1 MNDRFPKVLKNVFE
15 EEYFQQIKKY
25 LSDITFSENQKPD
38 YYGSYRL
45 HSFEGD
51 PVLNECQEKI
61 TPLAKDIFGV
71 EDMAPSYCTY
81 IRYKGASP
89 ILNKHKDE
97 APSQYLI
104 DLSLGYKTQWPLI
117 VEGEEFSLE
126 ENEALAF
133 YATEQQHWRP
143 AFPDKDD
150 NIVEM
155 LMFGFVK
162 KDHRWWQI
170 QEKERPG
177 IVKRFLALD
186 SSYNNIG
193 Q

>member
-1 MNDRFPKVLKNVFE
+1 MKDMSPKVLKNVFE

-25 LSDITFSENQKPD
+25 LSEITFSENQKPD

-45 HSFEGD
+45 HSFDGD

-61 TPLAKDIFGV
+61 TPMAKYIFGV
-71 EDMAPSYCTY
+71 EDILPSYCTY

-89 ILNKHKDE
+89 ILRKHKDE

-104 DLSLGYKTQWPLI
+104 DLSLGYKIQWPLI
-117 VEGEEFSLE
+117 VEDEEFSLE

-143 AFPDKDD
+143 PFPDKDD
-150 NIVEM
+150 NVVEM

-193 Q
+193 

>member
-1 MNDRFPKVLKNVFE
+1 MKDMSPKVLKNVFE

-25 LSDITFSENQKPD
+25 LSEITFSENQKPD

-45 HSFEGD
+45 HSFDGD

-61 TPLAKDIFGV
+61 TPMAKYIFGV
-71 EDMAPSYCTY
+71 EDILPSYCTY

-89 ILNKHKDE
+89 ILRKHKDE

-104 DLSLGYKTQWPLI
+104 DLSLGYKIQWPLI
-117 VEGEEFSLE
+117 VEDEEFSLE

-143 AFPDKDD
+143 PFPDKDD
-150 NIVEM
+150 NVVEM